1 MVHIK
6 LITIKRQLQEKMHY
20 PLTKE
25 EAGEELMTLDEAF
38 DALLYG
44 FLKKELRTSDSA
56 SAVKLQVLK
65 RGWMTEKQTDAFT
78 NYCIAGWRIV

>member
-6 LITIKRQLQEKMHY
+6 LITIKRQLQDKMHY

-38 DALLYG
+38 EELLRG
-44 FLKKELRTSDSA
+44 FRLWLERNKKGNSQTIYDS
-56 SAVKLQVLK
+56 LK
-65 RGWMTEKQTDAFT
+65 RGWMTEKIADQFTD
-78 NYCIAGWRIV
+78 YCIKGWRII